1 MVWFQN
7 IKTKKGRIDNHL
19 VFKVRKD
26 FNDNSIF
33 DNMDTSIIA
42 VSEIG
47 LDKVFVFHVGF
58 NSFINSNSATIVS
71 NEILSEKVT
80 IKNTIKVQIRREIKK
95 VITIVNVVDGMVANF
110 NMAGKVLLNY
120 IEVFHGNSVDFYF
133 INVDYVIN
141 DVEVVLVL
149 FRGIYGDNFVYDFD
163 FVLMKQNMIVV
174 VLNQVIKKEAG
185 NIVPDFLE
193 AKNYVNVVEN
203 EEGTI

>member
-1 MVWFQN
+1 
-7 IKTKKGRIDNHL
+7 
-19 VFKVRKD
+19 
-26 FNDNSIF
+26 
-33 DNMDTSIIA
+33 MDTSIIA